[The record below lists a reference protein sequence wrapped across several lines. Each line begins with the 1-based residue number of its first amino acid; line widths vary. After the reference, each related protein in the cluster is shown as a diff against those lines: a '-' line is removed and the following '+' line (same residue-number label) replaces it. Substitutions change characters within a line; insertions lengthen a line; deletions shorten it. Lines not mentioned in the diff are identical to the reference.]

1 MIEIRTTRLQA
12 GDQQVARELFE
23 LLATVFGEESGP
35 LSDHYIAELLG
46 REDFWAIAAFVDGEV
61 VGGITAHTLPMTGRQ
76 ACEMFIYDVAVREQY
91 QRKGVGR
98 RLIAALSEAA
108 AAAGVDDIF
117 VAADNSD
124 VHALD
129 FYRALGGVASPVT
142 VFTFER
148 YRALS

>member
-1 MIEIRTTRLQA
+1 MIKIRTSRLQSGEQEA
-12 GDQQVARELFE
+12 ARELFE
-23 LLATVFGEESGP
+23 LMATVFGEEPGP
-35 LSDHYIAELLG
+35 LSDHYVDGLLR
-46 REDFWAIAAFVDGEV
+46 REDFWAIAAFVGREV
-61 VGGITAHTLPMTGRQ
+61 AGGITAHMLPMTGRE
-76 ACEMFIYDVAVREQY
+76 ASEMFIYDVAVRERY

-129 FYRALGGVASPVT
+129 FYEALGGLASPVT
-142 VFTFER
+142 VFTFHR
-148 YRALS
+148 Q